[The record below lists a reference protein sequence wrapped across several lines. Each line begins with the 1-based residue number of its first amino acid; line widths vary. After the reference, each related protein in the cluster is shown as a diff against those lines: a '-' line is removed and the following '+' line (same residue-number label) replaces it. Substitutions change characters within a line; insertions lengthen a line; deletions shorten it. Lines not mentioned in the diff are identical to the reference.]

1 MHRVPAMHIRH
12 WATPRTPFC
21 LDKIPRITVSV
32 KPVSHGSRGHAFEL
46 SLDWQYNGAVRR
58 TGQRLHID
66 ELEVMNGS
74 RTWFRGLFPFGWG
87 TVTQLT
93 VAYFLSTLY
102 FYVPVGTLYL
112 RSRGLSYMQI
122 NSLWGIIV
130 FTMFLS
136 EIPAG
141 LFADRVG
148 HLWAVRAAL
157 GFQFAGE
164 LVYLFAQGYA
174 GFALAS
180 IAGGVGFAF
189 GSGSVEA
196 LVYDALEARGRT
208 EEMTRAVG
216 QIEAGQRLANL
227 IAFPIGGWLVQDL
240 ARGQFVLAIALTAT
254 AVGAG
259 FLATFLGQHPPSG
272 TERTPGQPS
281 SLELLKDGLRLLRQN
296 RAFRGLAILFLSTV
310 PFRDY
315 LGSLYQ
321 PHLLSA
327 GVPAAWL
334 GVALSLGSALS
345 FLGARSAHC
354 VQGWLG
360 NAASLLLS
368 AALPGL
374 LYLTLA
380 IAGQPWSAGPAFCVL
395 YGSMSLRR
403 PIFADRLNRHI
414 DSRNRATVL
423 SLISMVSGVYVALM
437 GLVFGRVADLSV
449 PMALASIGG
458 VVLAGSLLF
467 GRRLRLP
474 AQA

>member
-1 MHRVPAMHIRH
+1 
-12 WATPRTPFC
+12 
-21 LDKIPRITVSV
+21 
-32 KPVSHGSRGHAFEL
+32 
-46 SLDWQYNGAVRR
+46 
-58 TGQRLHID
+58 
-66 ELEVMNGS
+66 MNGS
-74 RTWFRGLFPFGWG
+74 RTWLRWLFPFGSG

-102 FYVPVGTLYL
+102 FYIPVGTLYL
-112 RSRGLSYMQI
+112 RSRGLSYVQI

-164 LVYLFAQGYA
+164 LVYLFAQGYT

-196 LVYDALEARGRT
+196 LVYDALEAHGRT
-208 EEMTRAVG
+208 EEMARAVG

-240 ARGQFVLAIALTAT
+240 ARNQFVLAIALTAA

-259 FLATFLGQHPPSG
+259 FLSTFLLRRPVTGAA
-272 TERTPGQPS
+272 RTPEQPG
-281 SLELLKDGLRLLRQN
+281 SLELLKDGLRLLRRN
-296 RAFRGLAILFLSTV
+296 RAFRGLVILFLATV

-334 GVALSLGSALS
+334 GVALSLASGLS
-345 FLGARSAHC
+345 FLGARSAHW
-354 VQGWLG
+354 VQQRLG
-360 NAASLLLS
+360 SAASLLLS
-368 AALPGL
+368 TALPGL
-374 LYLTLA
+374 LYFALA
-380 IAGQPWSAGPAFCVL
+380 MAGQAWSAGIAFCLL

-403 PIFADRLNRHI
+403 PIFADQLNRHI
-414 DSRNRATVL
+414 ASQNRATVL
-423 SLISMVSGVYVALM
+423 SLISMVSGIYVALM
-437 GLVFGRVADLSV
+437 GLAFGRVADLSV
-449 PMALASIGG
+449 RLALASIGT

-467 GRRLRLP
+467 QSVRQLP
-474 AQA
+474 AEGQTQRRDPPSTSSQ